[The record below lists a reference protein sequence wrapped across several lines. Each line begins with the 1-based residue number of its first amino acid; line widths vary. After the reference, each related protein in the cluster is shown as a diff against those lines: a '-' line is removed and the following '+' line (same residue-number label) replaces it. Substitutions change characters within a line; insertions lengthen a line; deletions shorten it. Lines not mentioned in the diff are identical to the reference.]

1 MGKGAAAIAAL
12 TTAIDSDPTS
22 AEAYYELGESYLLV
36 QNPAKAKAAFQ
47 KAVQLKPDSPA
58 AKAARS
64 ALMKLRNIP

>member
-1 MGKGAAAIAAL
+1 
-12 TTAIDSDPTS
+12 
-22 AEAYYELGESYLLV
+22 V

-47 KAVQLKPDSPA
+47 KAVQLKPDSPE